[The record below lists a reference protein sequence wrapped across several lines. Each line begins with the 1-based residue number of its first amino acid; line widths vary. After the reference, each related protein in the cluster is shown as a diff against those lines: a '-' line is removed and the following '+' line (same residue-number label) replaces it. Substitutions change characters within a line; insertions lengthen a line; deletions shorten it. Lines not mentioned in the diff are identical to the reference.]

1 MSIETILIS
10 YITDDIAIGRSKVI
24 QPDDDLFSLGIL
36 DSLGA
41 LQVVMFIEEKFSVT
55 VPDEDVIFE
64 NFNSISA
71 MTNYINLRKAA

>member
-1 MSIETILIS
+1 MSTETILIS
-10 YITDDIAIGRSKVI
+10 YITDDIAIGRAKAI
-24 QPDDDLFSLGIL
+24 QPDDDLFSIGIL

-41 LQVVMFIEEKFSVT
+41 LQMVMFIEEKFSIT

-71 MTNYINLRKAA
+71 MTNYIDLRKNA